1 MAMVNARI
9 DDDLKARVDAVLQRR
24 NITVTQNMTDLYRY
38 IDQHEQSP
46 FCLLPGRTLPT
57 RLWQSAVLI

>member
-9 DDDLKARVDAVLQRR
+9 DDELKARVDAVLQRR

-46 FCLLPGRTLPT
+46 FLPAPRPHTAGECCGK
-57 RLWQSAVLI
+57 VLF

>member
-9 DDDLKARVDAVLQRR
+9 DDELKARVDAVLQRR

-38 IDQHEQSP
+38 ID
-46 FCLLPGRTLPT
+46 
-57 RLWQSAVLI
+57 

>member
-1 MAMVNARI
+1 MVNARI
-9 DDDLKARVDAVLQRR
+9 DDELKARVDAVLQRR

-46 FCLLPGRTLPT
+46 FCQPLGRTLPAM
-57 RLWQSAVLI
+57 LWQSAVLI